1 MEDKEG
7 GASLAFS
14 ASRQA
19 RAAQSRQRV
28 CVECGEVRE
37 RGETDGRGGC
47 GRTGGWEA
55 GKTTVC

>member
-1 MEDKEG
+1 MEDIEG

-28 CVECGEVRE
+28 CVEVKRGERE
-37 RGETDGRGGC
+37 RGETDRRC
-47 GRTGGWEA
+47 GWWGSSTWFVRS
-55 GKTTVC
+55 